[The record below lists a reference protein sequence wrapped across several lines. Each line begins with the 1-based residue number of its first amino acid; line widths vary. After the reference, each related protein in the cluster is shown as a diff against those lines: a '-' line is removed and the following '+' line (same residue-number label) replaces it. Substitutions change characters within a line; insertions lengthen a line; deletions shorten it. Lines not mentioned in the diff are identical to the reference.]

1 MQCKH
6 LATIY
11 LYIISLMAAGCVGYF
26 GSLMKDLG
34 VRKCVVI
41 VDEVGPCG
49 ETAYERTH
57 FQMYKSDGSQVVD
70 GK

>member
-1 MQCKH
+1 
-6 LATIY
+6 
-11 LYIISLMAAGCVGYF
+11 MAAGCVGYF
-26 GSLMKDLG
+26 GSVMKDLD

-41 VDEVGPCG
+41 VDEVGPCDG

-57 FQMYKSDGSQVVD
+57 FQMYKSDGSQIID